1 VKEIKNMMNVAF
13 VVKTA
18 DYYVVQSYAS
28 REQNEFEVYDSND
41 NPLGYFVESF
51 NEFNESQ
58 YEIYSLESTEFGDIS
73 HEEYNR
79 IDYTNSFQS
88 AIDKLIE
95 NNDYA

>member
-1 VKEIKNMMNVAF
+1 MINVAF

-28 REQNEFEVYDSND
+28 REENEFEVYDSND

-95 NNDYA
+95 NNDYAW

>member
-1 VKEIKNMMNVAF
+1 MKESKNMMNVAF
-13 VVKTA
+13 VVKT
-18 DYYVVQSYAS
+18 DNYYVVQSYAS

-88 AIDKLIE
+88 AIDTLIE

>member
-1 VKEIKNMMNVAF
+1 MDKYLLSTNDMSKAVAQISHLLTS
-13 VVKTA
+13 V
-18 DYYVVQSYAS
+18 
-28 REQNEFEVYDSND
+28 
-41 NPLGYFVESF
+41 VESF

>member
-1 VKEIKNMMNVAF
+1 MKDKNMINVAF

-28 REQNEFEVYDSND
+28 REENEFEVYDKND

-51 NEFNESQ
+51 NEFKESQ
-58 YEIYSLESTEFGDIS
+58 YEIYSLSSTQYGDIT

-79 IDYTNSFQS
+79 IDYTNSFDD
-88 AIDKLIE
+88 AVLIIRTHAE
-95 NNDYA
+95 YA

>member
-1 VKEIKNMMNVAF
+1 MINVAF
-13 VVKTA
+13 VVKTEN
-18 DYYVVQSYAS
+18 YYVVQSYAS
-28 REQNEFEVYDSND
+28 RDENQFEVYDKND

-51 NEFNESQ
+51 NEFKESQ
-58 YEIYSLESTEFGDIS
+58 YEIYSLSSTQYGDIT

-88 AIDKLIE
+88 AIDTLIE

>member
-1 VKEIKNMMNVAF
+1 MMNVAF
-13 VVKTA
+13 VVKT
-18 DYYVVQSYAS
+18 DNYYVVQSYAS
-28 REQNEFEVYDSND
+28 RDQNEFEVYDSND
-41 NPLGYFVESF
+41 NPLGYYVESF
-51 NEFNESQ
+51 NEFSESQ
-58 YEIYSLESTEFGDIS
+58 YEIYSLSSTQFGDIT

>member
-13 VVKTA
+13 VVKT
-18 DYYVVQSYAS
+18 DNYYVVQSYAS
-28 REQNEFEVYDSND
+28 RDENQYEVYDSND

-88 AIDKLIE
+88 AIS
-95 NNDYA
+95 

>member
-58 YEIYSLESTEFGDIS
+58 YEIYSLESTEFGDMNIIES
-73 HEEYNR
+73 
-79 IDYTNSFQS
+79 IIPILF
-88 AIDKLIE
+88 KVLLI
-95 NNDYA
+95 N

>member
-1 VKEIKNMMNVAF
+1 MKESENMINVAF

-58 YEIYSLESTEFGDIS
+58 YEIYSLESTEFGDIT

>member
-1 VKEIKNMMNVAF
+1 MINVAF

-28 REQNEFEVYDSND
+28 REENQFEVYDKND
-41 NPLGYFVESF
+41 NPLGYFVERF
-51 NEFNESQ
+51 NEFAESQ
-58 YEIYSLESTEFGDIS
+58 YEIYSLESTQFGDIN

-88 AIDKLIE
+88 AIDTLIE